1 MPPKQIFVARQ
12 GSMGEHVEWAVN
24 KTGICKVSM
33 WPPTEPGRVQA
44 TVRVKKPEDDPA
56 VAVRAKLVQLG
67 WGPLLEPAAATPEA
81 SSETGNADA
90 EVAATAPEGE
100 EDQLA
105 EAVDR
110 EVTIVV
116 LLLTFK
122 LSHTLIASPP
132 SNFIGACFKALPQV
146 SSKVGPFPT
155 LAGVGE
161 GPGGREAWQHS
172 RRELPAV
179 AAEAAWGSKDHRR
192 ATTAAINDSIRGEE
206 GVRCT

>member
-24 KTGICKVSM
+24 KTGICKVSI
-33 WPPTEPGRVQA
+33 WPPTQPGRVQA

-122 LSHTLIASPP
+122 LSHCITSKQFHRSLLQSAPASQFESGTLP
-132 SNFIGACFKALPQV
+132 NTGRIGRRPGWERGMAALE
-146 SSKVGPFPT
+146 K
-155 LAGVGE
+155 
-161 GPGGREAWQHS
+161 
-172 RRELPAV
+172 
-179 AAEAAWGSKDHRR
+179 R
-192 ATTAAINDSIRGEE
+192 ATSSCCRSGMGIKGPSQSYNGSYQRFNQ
-206 GVRCT
+206 R